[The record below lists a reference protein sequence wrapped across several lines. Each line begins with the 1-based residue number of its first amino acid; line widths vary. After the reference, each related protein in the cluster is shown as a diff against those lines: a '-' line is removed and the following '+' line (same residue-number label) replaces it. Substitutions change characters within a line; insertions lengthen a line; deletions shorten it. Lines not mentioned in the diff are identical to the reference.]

1 MKISFSI
8 DDGKT
13 WVSCEGIRV
22 KTEYPIHSNDEGDEV
37 EAELAFNFTHEGLIT
52 DLWLDD
58 VCQGTENQLYLEIG
72 NKLVDF

>member
-1 MKISFSI
+1 MKIST
-8 DDGKT
+8 DDGIT
-13 WVSCEGIRV
+13 WV
-22 KTEYPIHSNDEGDEV
+22 EV
-37 EAELAFNFTHEGLIT
+37 ESIRISQEVPNPDDADQKAELAFNFTHEGLIT